1 MRNSDGAP
9 IASRPAAAI
18 HIIHYAFAL
27 VAFLIT
33 VVVPRETRAETDL
46 AIIARW
52 VSADGFPGALNGAPV
67 RALGY
72 EAPVP
77 IKQKAYRDDGTF
89 HLFYV
94 TNSGGVLLGHVDA
107 WATISWRF
115 DGPKVKATAYRDM
128 AQRRMW
134 QEPNSVHAE
143 LLAKELSYWTDRW
156 NEHLSEPIK

>member
-1 MRNSDGAP
+1 MGNRDGA
-9 IASRPAAAI
+9 AFAGRPAAAV
-18 HIIHYAFAL
+18 HINHYAFAL
-27 VAFLIT
+27 VVFLIT
-33 VVVPRETRAETDL
+33 GAVPLETRAETDL
-46 AIIARW
+46 AAIAQW
-52 VSADGFPGALNGAPV
+52 VSAEGFAGELNGAPV

-77 IKQKAYRDDGTF
+77 IKQKAYRDDGTV

-107 WATISWRF
+107 WATILWRF
-115 DGPKVKATAYRDM
+115 DGPELKATAYGDM
-128 AQRRMW
+128 VQRKMW

-143 LLAKELSYWTDRW
+143 LLAKEVSYWTDRW